1 MVTEKKVE
9 IQVESM
15 GQARL
20 DLGGQFSIVGYTQKL
35 SLQTPQPSAEQLA
48 WVDITE
54 QVSDLAH
61 RSGLTLGM
69 VLLYSQHTT
78 CTVVVNERESL
89 LMKDVA
95 KFLNGLA
102 PRDGFYLHNQFDIR
116 TENMNPDES
125 PNGHAHCQA
134 WLLGN
139 TQWVPVVGG
148 RLMLGTW
155 QRVFVVELDS
165 SRPRQ
170 IIMMAMGAG
179 GSPPEGPAPLG

>member
-1 MVTEKKVE
+1 MVTEVA
-9 IQVESM
+9 IQVESL
-15 GQARL
+15 GRARL
-20 DLGGQFSIVGYTQKL
+20 DLGGQFSIVGYTAKL
-35 SLQTPQPSAEQLA
+35 SLQTPQPSAEQLGL
-48 WVDITE
+48 VDITE
-54 QVSDLAH
+54 QVVDFVHGAGVH
-61 RSGLTLGM
+61 LGA

-78 CTVVVNERESL
+78 CTVVVNEKETL

-95 KFLNGLA
+95 QFLNRLA
-102 PRDGFYLHNQFDIR
+102 PREGFYLHNQFDIR
-116 TENMNPDES
+116 TENMNPDEF

-139 TQWVPVVGG
+139 TQWVPVIGG

-170 IIMMAMGAG
+170 LIMMALGA
-179 GSPPEGPAPLG
+179 GSPPEGPSPQG